1 MELLFFCGLLRSVD
15 YLRSCVLF
23 SRMFITSSALFTYHL
38 DCEIILSRWS
48 HMCKM
53 YVLNVTVSL
62 RAFLDLL
69 FLQRS
74 MFINVRIF
82 DSDTFSPKYGQNVSF
97 LLRYGTVL
105 PLMLFISSLIR
116 NRQLFY
122 FVLFM
127 YTISHAVGIQ
137 NSSNVYF
144 SSAQR

>member
-62 RAFLDLL
+62 RAFLDFL

-82 DSDTFSPKYGQNVSF
+82 
-97 LLRYGTVL
+97 
-105 PLMLFISSLIR
+105 
-116 NRQLFY
+116 
-122 FVLFM
+122 
-127 YTISHAVGIQ
+127 
-137 NSSNVYF
+137 
-144 SSAQR
+144 